1 MKGNEVDTVKRV
13 DIPVGTH
20 LKACWPDNKE
30 KIIMTENPKYYIFK
44 IAPKN

>member
-1 MKGNEVDTVKRV
+1 MKGNEVDIVKWV

-20 LKACWPDNKE
+20 LKACWPDNKA